1 MFNNSSLLPSVANET
16 SEGDFTSQIPCVLW
30 HLQNNS
36 SYDQAQ
42 VQEACSAYPDL
53 TETGA
58 GTTVVFWLTGLYII
72 ISNLVVLWA
81 IVRTPELG
89 KQLYLFMANLA
100 VADLL
105 AGIAIVV
112 RCQAVD
118 GVLLARLYSIMNIV
132 AFLAYSQMMSASAL
146 CLLSISCYVAI
157 RHPIFSYTHAHS
169 AKRDAGVAIVS
180 SWLVLSLFGFAP
192 SMGWNCLDMPNLKC
206 FNLHHGGYGY
216 LVFTTILSLA
226 SVMLFTNTSV
236 FIAIKERQKRR
247 LGQPGGHIDPVQNS
261 ASQDQPNDAAE
272 RKYQESA
279 LKARTVMVQVVV
291 AFIFWLFPVIF
302 IPVCRWAGEKC
313 PLPTGPSGAGLL
325 MVLNSAINPVASV
338 IRSPDL
344 RASLRQDATAVY
356 RALVTVVRRG
366 NRVNP
371 QDEQIPAPNQ
381 PGGAGAASGSERNM
395 ATGQPGATGQPTTGR
410 PGTGQLSTGQPATG
424 RPATTQPATGPKV
437 TRCIHG
443 MADSHAIVEID

>member
-1 MFNNSSLLPSVANET
+1 MFNNSSRLPSVTNET

-36 SYDQAQ
+36 SYDQVQ
-42 VQEACSAYPDL
+42 VQAACSAYPDL
-53 TETGA
+53 TETGT

-72 ISNLVVLWA
+72 LSNLAVLWA

-100 VADLL
+100 LADLL
-105 AGIAIVV
+105 AGIAILCKT
-112 RCQAVD
+112 RRRRGHRFFMAC
-118 GVLLARLYSIMNIV
+118 S
-132 AFLAYSQMMSASAL
+132 FL
-146 CLLSISCYVAI
+146 V
-157 RHPIFSYTHAHS
+157 
-169 AKRDAGVAIVS
+169 
-180 SWLVLSLFGFAP
+180 GFAP

-206 FNLHHGGYGY
+206 FNLHHGGYVY
-216 LVFTTILSLA
+216 LVFTIILSLA
-226 SVMLFTNTSV
+226 CVMLFTNISV

-247 LGQPGGHIDPVQNS
+247 LGQPGGHNDPVQNS

-272 RKYQESA
+272 RKYQESVQ
-279 LKARTVMVQVVV
+279 KARTVMIQVVV
-291 AFIFWLFPVIF
+291 AFIFWLFPHVF
-302 IPVCRWAGEKC
+302 ISVCRWPGERC

-325 MVLNSAINPVASV
+325 MVLNSAINPVASI

-344 RASLRQDATAVY
+344 RASLRQDATAIY
-356 RALVTVVRRG
+356 RALVTVIRQG

-381 PGGAGAASGSERNM
+381 SGGAGPASGSERNM
-395 ATGQPGATGQPTTGR
+395 PTGQPGATGQPA
-410 PGTGQLSTGQPATG
+410 TGQPAAAGQPATSQPAATGQPATGQPATSQPAATGQPATGQPATSQPAATG
-424 RPATTQPATGPKV
+424 RPATTQPATRPKV
-437 TRCIHG
+437 TRSIHG